1 MSRPWPLKQQAAK
14 LALLGLLGATLPGCG
29 LLPAMNYG
37 FSTLPLVPAEGWVPL
52 PAARWLLNP
61 GIEPDVLTFCP
72 AQACPREGFV
82 ATIELSGREREV
94 ANLLMTEP
102 VRVLSAA
109 RPTLAATRK
118 DTRSQKT
125 ASRQARGRTSV
136 IPVTVG
142 AWRGGLV
149 TLHPA
154 KADGRAAHVVI
165 LGWRGHEQARL
176 LIAVGAS
183 AGAAEAHARQAIE

>member
-1 MSRPWPLKQQAAK
+1 MPRPWHLRQRATR
-14 LALLGLLGATLPGCG
+14 LALLGILGAMLPGCS

-37 FSTLPLVPAEGWVPL
+37 FSTLPLVPAEGWAPL
-52 PAARWLLNP
+52 PTARWLLDP

-72 AQACPREGFV
+72 APSCPREGFV
-82 ATIELSGREREV
+82 ATMELSGRERQV
-94 ANLLMTEP
+94 ADLVMTDP
-102 VRVLSAA
+102 VRILSAA
-109 RPTLAATRK
+109 RSTTHSARTAGNGKQAAPRP
-118 DTRSQKT
+118 
-125 ASRQARGRTSV
+125 ARGRTSIV
-136 IPVTVG
+136 PVTVG

-154 KADGRAAHVVI
+154 KADGRPAHVVI

>member
-1 MSRPWPLKQQAAK
+1 MSRVRPLMQRVARLAM
-14 LALLGLLGATLPGCG
+14 LALFGATLPGCS
-29 LLPAMNYG
+29 LMPAINYG
-37 FSTLPLVPAEGWVPL
+37 FSTLPLIPADGWVPL

-94 ANLLMTEP
+94 AHLLMTEP

-125 ASRQARGRTSV
+125 ALQQARGRTSV
-136 IPVTVG
+136 APVTVG

-154 KADGRAAHVVI
+154 KTGGRPAHVVI
-165 LGWRGHEQARL
+165 LGWRSREQARL

-183 AGAAEAHARQAIE
+183 AEAAEAHARQAIE